1 MQIQQAVEAIKTK
14 SVEFAKK
21 DIEALITM
29 GDKRYI
35 HCLKRYKEEEQREL
49 LVIMSRF
56 DFISYDILEDI
67 LKNVLRK
74 F

>member
-1 MQIQQAVEAIKTK
+1 MLFVDRLLQSPMQIQQAVEAIKTK

-29 GDKRYI
+29 GDKKI
-35 HCLKRYKEEEQREL
+35 HPLLERYKEEEQREL

-56 DFISYDILEDI
+56 
-67 LKNVLRK
+67 
-74 F
+74 

>member
-1 MQIQQAVEAIKTK
+1 MHAFFVDRLLQSPMQIQQAVEAIKTK

-35 HCLKRYKEEEQREL
+35 HCLNDIKKKSKEN
-49 LVIMSRF
+49 
-56 DFISYDILEDI
+56 YW
-67 LKNVLRK
+67 
-74 F
+74 